1 MTPNSEPEARVV
13 LQLRAITLELNLLG
27 ADFAAAHDLHVTDLR
42 AIVELLDAERAGVTA
57 TPTWLADRLR
67 LNSASVTALIDRLE
81 RMGHVERARDTAD
94 RRRVHVAVTATAKQL
109 GLAFFGPL
117 IGRIITAMQDFSE
130 PETETIHRFLSTI
143 TGAISANQPPSGA
156 PAGLPRGFS

>member
-13 LQLRAITLELNLLG
+13 LLLRAITLELDLLG
-27 ADFAAAHDLHVTDLR
+27 ADFAAAHGLHVTDLR
-42 AIVELLDAERAGVTA
+42 AIVELLDAERAGMTA

-81 RMGHVERARDTAD
+81 RMGHVERTRDTAD
-94 RRRVHVAVTATAKQL
+94 RRRVHLSVTSSAKQL

-117 IGRIITAMQDFSE
+117 IDRLITAMQSFSE
-130 PETETIHRFLSTI
+130 PETATIYRFLTAVVE
-143 TGAISANQPPSGA
+143 TVAAAPPKIRA
-156 PAGLPRGFS
+156 ATA